1 MDIGEMEEGKEEWG
15 PIQLN
20 NPSDSKQHK
29 LYCLALEWRFRSSEF
44 TPTGLRIRDM
54 L

>member
-1 MDIGEMEEGKEEWG
+1 
-15 PIQLN
+15 
-20 NPSDSKQHK
+20 
-29 LYCLALEWRFRSSEF
+29 LALEWRFRSSEF